1 VFGKIR
7 RVGSLSRIFIQVVIN
22 GILVGGFYALMG
34 MGLNVVFGVMKIVNF
49 CQGELLMIGMY
60 VTYVLHVYLGLDP
73 YMSIPIV
80 AAILFVLG
88 GLIQRGLITP
98 LLGGANDQN
107 LLFMTVGLM
116 MLMQNGALV
125 AFKSDYRTIQTAYSL
140 QNLNVFGQIIS
151 LPKLISFVVLL
162 LVTFALYILLMKTD
176 IGRKIRATA
185 QNPLGAKLVSINI
198 KTIYVVA
205 YGLSAALAG
214 VAGALLL
221 PFYFVY
227 PMVGSTFT
235 LRAFVVVVMGG
246 LGSIKGAFFGGIV
259 LGLLETLGAF
269 FIGPQ
274 FKDSVVFV
282 TFLIILL
289 VRQKLVLS
297 RS

>member
-1 VFGKIR
+1 M
-7 RVGSLSRIFIQVVIN
+7 SRIFIQVVIN

>member
-162 LVTFALYILLMKTD
+162 LVTFALYTLLMKTD